1 MKRQRRKYTL
11 VKRAASVRET
21 RQGILDAA
29 AECFALKGIRQTSM
43 QEVAR
48 TADVSAGTVA
58 NHFPRREEL
67 VEATLSHIGASLPFP
82 QWEDLADLADPKAK
96 VLGLLRLLHEYFRAG
111 DRWLH
116 IFFTERESTP
126 SVARAVEAR
135 KAQIDELVSL
145 ALGPAGRDAKLAMA
159 VSSVLHPGFRHILRT
174 NGASEKLALEIESD
188 IVGAL
193 LDEAQPRWRQS
204 ETQAQSSTAERRRA

>member
-1 MKRQRRKYTL
+1 ML
-11 VKRAASVRET
+11 
-21 RQGILDAA
+21 
-29 AECFALKGIRQTSM
+29 
-43 QEVAR
+43 
-48 TADVSAGTVA
+48 GTE
-58 NHFPRREEL
+58 FQEEL

-82 QWEDLADLADPKAK
+82 QGVDLADLADPKAK
-96 VLGLLRLLHEYFRAG
+96 ILGLLRLLHEYYRAG
-111 DRWLH
+111 DRWLRV
-116 IFFTERESTP
+116 FFAERESVP

-145 ALGPAGRDAKLAMA
+145 ALGPVGRDTKLALA
-159 VSSVLHPGFRHILRT
+159 ISSVLHPGFRQTLLT

-193 LDEAQPRWRQS
+193 LDAAQLRWRQS